1 MAASARVLA
10 ASDLRA
16 GLVAEFDAEVTAE
29 SVGQFAAVSGDH
41 NPLHLDEAYARTTN
55 YQGPIVHG
63 AYQVG
68 LASAMAG
75 MYLPGRNALVAS
87 INSRFPQPLYYPC
100 TVRVSGELTSWNP
113 ESELGSVR
121 VQVKDIKNGIV
132 TADIGVGFMLHEQRE
147 HAVAAP
153 APASVVGA
161 IEGLERPIVVVTG
174 AGGGLGSALVRAL
187 SDTYAVVALTNRAP
201 LPDDL
206 RALPNVRECRV
217 DLSSP
222 TLDDT
227 VWEAVA
233 GRGIYGLVHAAWPG
247 VPSGSLLDTPDDVI
261 VQQVL
266 FGSAVTIR
274 LARMMAARV
283 AEGGGR
289 FIVLSSIVGDMR
301 PVLSL
306 SAYSLGKHT
315 LEHAVRLLAPE
326 LARKGVTLNALAP
339 SFIPVGVHR
348 QATDRQ
354 VMREVA
360 GIPMGRLCSAEDVVG
375 ACRYLLSPEAS
386 FVSGQVL
393 GLTGAQL

>member
-1 MAASARVLA
+1 MDASARVLA
-10 ASDLRA
+10 PSELRE

-29 SVGQFAAVSGDH
+29 SVRQFAAVSGDQ

-55 YQGPIVHG
+55 YQGRIVHG

-87 INSRFPQPLYYPC
+87 MHSRFPQPLYYPC

-113 ESELGSVR
+113 QAQSGTVR
-121 VQVKDIKNGIV
+121 VLVKDSKNGIV
-132 TADIGVGFMLHEQRE
+132 TAEIAVGFGLHEQRG

-153 APASVVGA
+153 APPSVGA
-161 IEGLERPIVVVTG
+161 EAGLDRPTVVVTG
-174 AGGGLGSALVRAL
+174 AGGGVGSALVRAL
-187 SDTYAVVALTNRAP
+187 SDAYAVVALTNRAP

-222 TLDDT
+222 ALDET
-227 VWEAVA
+227 VWEPVA
-233 GRGIYGLVHAAWPG
+233 ARGIYGVIHAAWPG

-266 FGSAVTIR
+266 FGSTVTVR

-283 AEGGGR
+283 SEGGGR
-289 FIVLSSIVGDMR
+289 LIVLSSIVGDMR
-301 PVLSL
+301 PVLAL

-315 LEHAVRLLAPE
+315 LEHTVRLLAPE
-326 LARKGVTLNALAP
+326 LARKGITVNALAP

-354 VMREVA
+354 VKREVA
-360 GIPMGRLCSAEDVVG
+360 GIPMGRLCSAEDVVA
-375 ACRYLLSPEAS
+375 ACRYLLSADAS